1 MPQYIVKKLGLS
13 QMLIAFAF
21 VKHNVHNSDK
31 FIAEIELNSVERNNT
46 SPSYKFNV
54 KYLVL

>member
-1 MPQYIVKKLGLS
+1 
-13 QMLIAFAF
+13 MLIAFAF